1 METRHPVDGQVG
13 REFPAICNHCGVTAW
28 SLKTWKFL
36 TNFCVFL
43 DKRHLLVKFLKFC
56 RECLHGDTRLTLLC
70 LNVVFF
76 RREIGEIVCYLPVK
90 KKQKFGCRSNC
101 RYCADRAQ
109 NLPQPALTFGSHCF
123 RFHPNRFTFGGVIAE
138 RAKAVLCPI
147 AYFYDRLFEPITNE

>member
-1 METRHPVDGQVG
+1 MFTWRHP
-13 REFPAICNHCGVTAW
+13 
-28 SLKTWKFL
+28 
-36 TNFCVFL
+36 L
-43 DKRHLLVKFLKFC
+43 DI
-56 RECLHGDTRLTLLC
+56 
-70 LNVVFF
+70 VVFECRIF
-76 RREIGEIVCYLPVK
+76 STGNRRNRMLFTGE